1 MMEAPAVPAIGAI
14 AFLTMDD
21 LGVYVSDDELAHAPL
36 AELGWD
42 VELVSW
48 RAQGV
53 RWERFAG
60 VVIRTT
66 WDYQDDLPAFLRT
79 LEEIEASGVPLANPL
94 ALVRANVRKSYL
106 LDLAARGCPIPHTEI
121 VPALDAAS
129 LASFVRS
136 TGPEG
141 AVAKP
146 IVGASG
152 WEAFRVLP
160 DDPESAER
168 ALRVL
173 SGREVLLQPF
183 LPAVLEEGE
192 RSLVYFGGAFSHA
205 LDKVPVAGEFRVQ
218 EEHGG
223 IITGIEPDPVSC
235 EAADGIMSL
244 VHPRPLYARIDLVRD
259 RGRPLLME
267 LELVEPSL
275 YLRTNPGAPAR
286 FAAAVDAWVRGAR
299 GRDRPLSS
307 NPSSLSSR
315 P

>member
-1 MMEAPAVPAIGAI
+1 MESRTGALGTI

-21 LGVYVSDDELAHAPL
+21 LGVYVSDDELAHEPL
-36 AELGWD
+36 ATLGWR
-42 VELVSW
+42 VAPVPW
-48 RAQGV
+48 RTPGV

-66 WDYQDDLPAFLRT
+66 WDYQDDLAAFLRT

-106 LDLAARGCPIPHTEI
+106 LDLAGRGCPIPRTEI
-121 VPALDAAS
+121 VPALDGAS
-129 LASFVRS
+129 LAAFVRG
-136 TGPEG
+136 TGPHG

-152 WEAFRVLP
+152 WEAFRVRP
-160 DDPESAER
+160 GDAAGAGR

-173 SGREVLLQPF
+173 GGREVLLQPF
-183 LPAVLEEGE
+183 LPAVLTEGE
-192 RSLVYFGGAFSHA
+192 RSLVYVGGAFSHA
-205 LDKVPVAGEFRVQ
+205 LDKVPIPGEFRVQ

-223 IITGIEPDPVSC
+223 IITGVEPDPVSL
-235 EAADGIMSL
+235 AVADAIVAL
-244 VHPRPLYARIDLVRD
+244 LEPAPLYARVDLVVD
-259 RGRPLLME
+259 ERGPVLME
-267 LELVEPSL
+267 LELVEPAL

-286 FAAAVDAWVRGAR
+286 FAAAVDAWVRAAR
-299 GRDRPLSS
+299 GPDRPLSS
-307 NPSSLSSR
+307 NPPSISSR

>member
-1 MMEAPAVPAIGAI
+1 VTSNATI

-21 LGVYVSDDELAHAPL
+21 LGVYVSDDELVHAPL
-36 AELGWD
+36 ATLGWR
-42 VELVSW
+42 VVSVPW
-48 RAQGV
+48 RAPSV
-53 RWERFAG
+53 AWERFAG

-66 WDYQDDLPAFLRT
+66 WDYQDDLPAFLRR

-106 LDLAARGCPIPHTEI
+106 LDLAARGCPVPRTEI
-121 VPALDAAS
+121 VSALDAAG
-129 LASFVRS
+129 LAAFVR
-136 TGPEG
+136 TAGPEG

-160 DDPESAER
+160 GDAASAER

-173 SGREVLLQPF
+173 AGREVLLQPF
-183 LPAVLEEGE
+183 LPAVLTEGE

-205 LDKVPVAGEFRVQ
+205 LDKVPIAGEFRVQ

-223 IITGIEPDPVSC
+223 IITGIDADPAARA
-235 EAADGIMSL
+235 AADAIMRQI
-244 VHPRPLYARIDLVRD
+244 HPQPLYARIDLVRD
-259 RGRPLLME
+259 QGRPLLME

-275 YLRTNPGAPAR
+275 YLRTNPDAPAR
-286 FAAAVDAWVRGAR
+286 FAAAVDAWLRAAR
-299 GRDRPLSS
+299 GRGRPLS
-307 NPSSLSSR
+307 PTPPSLSSR